1 MVFDRVVG
9 ATLENL
15 GDFGPL
21 VVNDSVHEEK
31 NPLFFFIPVNF
42 LNSGVEVIVPALSA
56 LLANAAVQM
65 LGN

>member
-42 LNSGVEVIVPALSA
+42 LNSWVEVIVPALSA